1 MVWAAVRGPG
11 RENSLTR
18 HKEDFAYGK
27 AYS

>member
-1 MVWAAVRGPG
+1 MVGVAVRGPG

-18 HKEDFAYGK
+18 HKEDSAYGK